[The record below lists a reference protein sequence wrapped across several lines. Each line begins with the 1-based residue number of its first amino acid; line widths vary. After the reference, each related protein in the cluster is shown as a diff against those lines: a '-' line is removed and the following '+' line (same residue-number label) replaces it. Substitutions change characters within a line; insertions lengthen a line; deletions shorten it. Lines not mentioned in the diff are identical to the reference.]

1 MNFLSVINGID
12 YQSLGGMLSYD
23 KETKELTFTDPEGGK
38 TYKCYVNSM
47 SALVN
52 FMKYFVPVMGVEVN
66 NVNSAYLI
74 ATSVIGE
81 NENIIKKYIKLPI
94 TDSGLP
100 LGSYVQWLKIA
111 IESAQIFDNI
121 KNINGTWSSV
131 YSLSGLQAGKTY
143 GPKVESSF
151 AGTINWGDDT
161 SSEVEAGDY
170 VNHLYNK
177 DGNYTITIEGPALA
191 RVSYD
196 GEGGTQNEGLTI
208 SKTPFEFKNTPTA

>member
-47 SALVN
+47 PALVN

-74 ATSVIGE
+74 ATTVIGE

-94 TDSGLP
+94 TDSGMP

-111 IESAQIFDNI
+111 IEAAQILDNLEHT
-121 KNINGTWSSV
+121 NGTWSAEAKITSLPEGARFG
-131 YSLSGLQAGKTY
+131 YSIVTGYPT
-143 GPKVESSF
+143 
-151 AGTINWGDDT
+151 TINWGDDNSTETNGIDSAEHIFT
-161 SSEVEAGDY
+161 STGNFTVTFNGTAFPEPK
-170 VNHLYNK
+170 VNH
-177 DGNYTITIEGPALA
+177 TETS
-191 RVSYD
+191 V
-196 GEGGTQNEGLTI
+196 GEATLG
-208 SKTPFEFKNTPTA
+208 KFMFKKTPTA

>member
-1 MNFLSVINGID
+1 MNFLSVINGIE
-12 YQSLGGMLSYD
+12 YESFGGMLSYD
-23 KETKELTFTDPEGGK
+23 KQTKELTFTDPEGGK

-52 FMKYFVPVMGVEVN
+52 FMRDVVPLMGVEVN
-66 NVNSAYLI
+66 NVNSAFLI

-94 TDSGLP
+94 TDSGMP
-100 LGSYVQWLKIA
+100 IGSYVQWLKIA
-111 IESAQIFDNI
+111 IEATQIFDNI
-121 KNINGTWSSV
+121 ENIDGTWSSV
-131 YSLSGLQAGKTY
+131 YSLSGLQAGKTF

-151 AGTINWGDDT
+151 AGTINWGDGT
-161 SSEVEAGDY
+161 SSEVEANDY

-177 DGNYTITIEGPALA
+177 DGNYKITIEGPALA
-191 RVSYD
+191 RVRYD
-196 GEGGTQNEGLTI
+196 GEGGTQNEGLTT

>member
-12 YQSLGGMLSYD
+12 LEIFGGMLSYD
-23 KETKELTFTDPEGGK
+23 KEKKELTFTNEDGK

-52 FMKYFVPVMGVEVN
+52 FMKLIVPVMGIEVN
-66 NVNSAYLI
+66 NVDAAYLI
-74 ATSVIGE
+74 ATAVIGE
-81 NENIIKKYIKLPI
+81 NENIIKQYIKLPI
-94 TDSGLP
+94 TDSGMP
-100 LGSYVQWLKIA
+100 LGSYAQWLKISLEA
-111 IESAQIFDNI
+111 VQIFDNLE
-121 KNINGTWSSV
+121 NVNGTWSSV

-151 AGTINWGDDT
+151 AGTINWGDGT
-161 SSEVEAGDY
+161 SSEIGANDY

-177 DGNYTITIEGPALA
+177 DGNYKITIEGPALGQV
-191 RVSYD
+191 RYD
-196 GEGGTQNEGLTI
+196 GEGGTQNEGFTT